1 MSRAVRYFFDTEFI
15 ERPGL
20 LDLIS
25 IGMVDDDGREFY
37 AVSSEFDARNADDWV
52 KVNVLAKLGDTPRES
67 RASIRDRLLT
77 FIGDTKPE
85 FWAYFSSYD
94 WVAFCWLF
102 GRMVDLP
109 DGFPMFCLDFR
120 QVMHDRGIKK
130 SDLPKQPTDAHNALA
145 DAKWLRAAAAP
156 YLSRLPSVQP

>member
-1 MSRAVRYFFDTEFI
+1 MSRTVRYFFDTEFI

-25 IGMVDDDGREFY
+25 IGMVDDVGREFY
-37 AVSSEFDARNADDWV
+37 AVSSEFDASNADEWV
-52 KVNVLAKLGDTPRES
+52 RENVLAKLGDTPRES
-67 RASIRDRLLT
+67 RAAIRDRLLA

-85 FWAYFSSYD
+85 LWAYFADYD

-120 QVMHDRGIKK
+120 QVMHDRGIRKI
-130 SDLPKQPTDAHNALA
+130 DLPAQPKDAHNALA
-145 DAKWLRAAAAP
+145 DAKWLRTAAAP
-156 YLSRLPSVQP
+156 YLPLVKP